1 MNWHGCHARSSA
13 DQYRYISSTD
23 KNKYAFLHTEN
34 PQVLTQNICLV
45 VHFRC
50 AICPATLLANTKMQY
65 LLKNIHHLKW
75 IKKLWWYCGRQV
87 CPHVRKI
94 SLWARGMTVFLLC
107 QASLSSHSKDNLPVH
122 FSIMDSERTGFSTQN
137 CGLCLQWAVIEVPKT
152 FFLVIVLFYL
162 FLCFCICH
170 GNEESIFLTDT
181 TGFEEGLSGLLF
193 SSCCNFQRGLDN
205 AFPRGRH
212 NVVPD
217 GIKEERSGPSEGFLA
232 RTEP

>member
-94 SLWARGMTVFLLC
+94 SLWAQGMTVSPVSGI
-107 QASLSSHSKDNLPVH
+107 SLFPQQGQPSCPFFHN
-122 FSIMDSERTGFSTQN
+122 
-137 CGLCLQWAVIEVPKT
+137 GLRENRVQYPELRFVFTV
-152 FFLVIVLFYL
+152 
-162 FLCFCICH
+162 
-170 GNEESIFLTDT
+170 
-181 TGFEEGLSGLLF
+181 
-193 SSCCNFQRGLDN
+193 SCYRG
-205 AFPRGRH
+205 
-212 NVVPD
+212 
-217 GIKEERSGPSEGFLA
+217 S
-232 RTEP
+232 